1 MRASGLWIVG
11 WGAAVL
17 AAAAAPE
24 TPGGP
29 TRTSFGRTAQGE
41 PVELFSLSRGG
52 VEATLTPYGATIVSL
67 TVPDRAGRRADVV
80 LGFDALEGYLGEHP
94 FFGSIV
100 GRYANRIRGG
110 RFTLGG
116 VEYTLARNDGEN
128 HLHGGVRSFGKVL
141 WNARELATPSGPGLE
156 LSYLSP
162 DGEEGYPGELATRVT
177 YSVTEAGEL
186 RIDYEASSSKDTIVN
201 LSGHSYFNLA
211 GQGDGDILAHELW
224 IDADRFTPVGP
235 GLIPTGELRKVDGTP
250 FDFRTP
256 LAIGAR
262 IGDADPQLVLGK
274 GYDHNF
280 VLNGT
285 AGELRRAARVR
296 DPRTGRVLELL
307 TTEPGLQFY
316 SGNFL
321 DGTLRGKGGRQYP
334 RRSGLCL
341 EPQRFP
347 DSPNQPGF
355 PSAVL
360 KRGERY
366 RSTTVYRFGTDK
378 R

>member
-11 WGAAVL
+11 WGAAVI

-24 TPGGP
+24 TPEGP
-29 TRTSFGRTAQGE
+29 TRTSFGRTPQGE

-67 TVPDRAGRRADVV
+67 TVPDRAGRRADIV

-128 HLHGGVRSFGKVL
+128 HLHGGVRNFGNVL
-141 WNARELATPSGPGLE
+141 WKARELATPSGPVLE

-162 DGEEGYPGELATRVT
+162 DGEEGYPGELATRVS

-235 GLIPTGELRKVDGTP
+235 GLIPTGELRNVDGTP
-250 FDFRTP
+250 FDFRKP
-256 LAIGAR
+256 VAIGAR

-285 AGELRRAARVR
+285 AGELRPAARVR

-366 RSTTVYRFGTDK
+366 RSTTVYRFATDK